1 VCSTCPGDQLSVP
14 QQQGSLPRKLPKH
27 ELVILRLYD
36 NFKTWKEESLGHYL
50 PQMTTRLLLRCSQ
63 NSAICFISPAAFS
76 VMYCMRF
83 SGVFQDLTNNQ
94 YFPGK
99 AKDVAMLNTRQLS
112 QSVWNFIIER
122 KHTALTRRDITCQIT
137 KPCNGDIRISLNK
150 GYKES
155 FRWSAEWDFLAAQV
169 HHINL

>member
-1 VCSTCPGDQLSVP
+1 
-14 QQQGSLPRKLPKH
+14 
-27 ELVILRLYD
+27 
-36 NFKTWKEESLGHYL
+36 
-50 PQMTTRLLLRCSQ
+50 
-63 NSAICFISPAAFS
+63 
-76 VMYCMRF
+76 MYCMRF

-155 FRWSAEWDFLAAQV
+155 FR
-169 HHINL
+169 